1 MNRIT
6 GKIIGTLLGLL
17 FGGPMT
23 AIIGFVLGHLY
34 DSRPRVVFR
43 TAGSYQQRAGANP
56 GSYQANPFDAGLQQ
70 STFIIGVVVLG
81 AKMAKADGAVTRMEI
96 EAFRRAFNITDQE
109 AAKIGH
115 MFDQARASAEGYEP
129 YALRLAQVFRNRPE
143 VLETI
148 LSGLFTVAGAD
159 SGGVISVVEADFLK
173 RIAVMFG
180 FSLQDFL
187 RIAARAGA
195 RLDSGGERS
204 SSSSRPTGGASADD
218 SFMILGIAP
227 TASDDEVKKAYRTLI
242 RTHHPDKLIAQGLP
256 PEMIKQANEK
266 MKRINAAYAEICK
279 QRGIK

>member
-1 MNRIT
+1 MTRMT
-6 GKIIGTLLGLL
+6 GKIVGTLLGLL

-23 AIIGFVLGHLY
+23 AILGFILGHLY
-34 DSRPRVVFR
+34 DSRPKIVYR
-43 TAGSYQQRAGANP
+43 TAGSYQRTGSNNQ
-56 GSYQANPFDAGLQQ
+56 SYQSNPFDAGLQQ
-70 STFIIGVVVLG
+70 STFMIGVVVLG
-81 AKMAKADGAVTRMEI
+81 AKMAKADGVVTRIEI
-96 EAFRRAFNITDQE
+96 EAFRRAFSITDQE
-109 AAKIGH
+109 AAKIGR
-115 MFDQARASAEGYEP
+115 MFDQARESAEGYEP

-148 LSGLFTVAGAD
+148 LSGLFAIAGAD
-159 SGGVISVVEADFLK
+159 SAGAISQREADFLK

-195 RLDSGGERS
+195 RLPDGQDRS
-204 SSSSRPTGGASADD
+204 SGSSRAGGSTPADD
-218 SFMILGIAP
+218 NYMILGVAQS
-227 TASDDEVKKAYRTLI
+227 ASDDEVKKAYRTLI